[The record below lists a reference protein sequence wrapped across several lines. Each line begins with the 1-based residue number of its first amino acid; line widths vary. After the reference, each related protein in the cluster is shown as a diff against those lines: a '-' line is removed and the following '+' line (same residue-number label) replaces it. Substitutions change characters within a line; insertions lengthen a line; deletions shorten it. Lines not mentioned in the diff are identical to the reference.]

1 MPQGTI
7 RSYSESKRFGFID
20 GDDGKSYFFHRN
32 SLNDKSARPAIGQ
45 MVTFEEHPTPKGM
58 AAREVVIQRA
68 AQKVHEDIEQG
79 DVLVSK
85 SDRCGRGNEILY
97 EGGRT
102 YVESRSPDEAIRIL
116 KANARQG
123 GFNALVNLSRSR
135 RTHAGFFNSHN
146 YYTVHKFE
154 ATPALVKRVEYS
166 VDKRRI
172 SESKKRVDD
181 EIRHLEGKML
191 APVSYDKGAGRG
203 IYTVVVL
210 GLVIGFFT
218 VVFVL

>member
-7 RSYSESKRFGFID
+7 RSYSDSRRFGFID
-20 GDDGKSYFFHRN
+20 GDDGVSYFFHQN
-32 SLNDKSARPAIGQ
+32 SLSDRSARPSIGQ
-45 MVTFEEHPTPKGM
+45 LVTFEDHPTPKGM
-58 AAREVVIQRA
+58 AAKEVVIQGNA
-68 AQKVHEDIEQG
+68 HKVHEDIEQG

-116 KANARQG
+116 KENARKG
-123 GFNALVNLSRSR
+123 GFNALINLSRSR
-135 RTHAGFFNSHN
+135 CTHAGFFDSHN

-166 VDKRRI
+166 VDKRRV
-172 SESKKRVDD
+172 SESKKRVGQ
-181 EIRHLEGKML
+181 LL
-191 APVSYDKGAGRG
+191 GANASE
-203 IYTVVVL
+203 
-210 GLVIGFFT
+210 LVT
-218 VVFVL
+218 